1 MMKILN
7 IKKRKPRKPRIG
19 INDAIEQKKASHK
32 TGLPPGSAVYIGKT
46 TLTPVN
52 ISLMQYNAT
61 FWEEKKVVDYEHIII
76 NENTDFVYWIDIE
89 GLHDTKLME
98 YIRTQFDFSSLML
111 EDIVNTEQRS
121 KIEEFNHHLL
131 FILKNITFPHTGE
144 HIETEQISIVLGKNY
159 VISFREHANM
169 IFEPIANRLRNAL
182 GKIRSR
188 GADYLVYSLIDVVV
202 DNNFAIIERTSTDI
216 EWMEDEIFE
225 NPSDDDL
232 IHIQQY
238 KRNLLVMKKSVSPLR
253 DALWILKKEECDLV
267 CQQTLTYISDIQDH
281 LTRQLE
287 NIDAL
292 QEINLGL
299 KDMYLS
305 SLSHRTNQVM
315 QVLTIISTIFIPL
328 TFIVGLYGMNFKVMP
343 ELEWKYGYFAVL
355 TVMFIISIFLI
366 IFFRRKNWL

>member
-1 MMKILN
+1 
-7 IKKRKPRKPRIG
+7 
-19 INDAIEQKKASHK
+19 
-32 TGLPPGSAVYIGKT
+32 
-46 TLTPVN
+46 
-52 ISLMQYNAT
+52 MQYNAT